1 MNETGKYE
9 LYIIM
14 LVPVLLS
21 IFFKNPLLLLLSAF
35 VLALGVY
42 RGIFKFPNYR
52 FNFRRGSQRDQI
64 YVNKDVLI
72 LDKEFI
78 SFVIIDDVPFDY
90 RDLSDSSLRSTINAF
105 HKVTN
110 LSSQI
115 DIIFRKKYIDQRVY
129 TERLLN
135 RIQNLRIIIEND
147 PSNAKAK
154 NEIEILQSI
163 LTRLEQGEKP
173 FSYQIALL
181 VHGKSE
187 QEAKSL
193 AEILIRG
200 LGSLNIKS
208 RLATEK
214 EIRDIILLSR
224 CKCRKEGLPSQIPFL
239 TPFSIEKMPKPDKWS
254 EGIYIGRDLEKGIP
268 IFWNI
273 ESSENPHLLII
284 GPTGSG
290 KTELLLSLGQ
300 LIALNYGIPVIFFD
314 VKGDIKSRLIKNGYN
329 FKIINPFLHSLNL
342 SKLTYVSSSVKPLF
356 LEKVIGFS
364 FKLSREERAIIYSVL
379 NRYLRINDS
388 SISWRDLI
396 SDEEVWERYPLRRA
410 LEVISLFDTGGPF
423 ILDSIVNGLNVID
436 LTQIKDESLRRFIIY
451 TVISELYV
459 KYSDI
464 VDQGIRL
471 ALIVDEAWTILKDED
486 EYGIVGDLVK
496 RGRGHGISL
505 LMATQNVQDLGENA
519 DVFMGNVGV
528 LCFMNNGDKEYGR
541 SIVKRYSNILDSD
554 VEDKLTFMGRGEMLI
569 RFLGDPRPILVQHN
583 PLTRGSLQD

>member
-1 MNETGKYE
+1 
-9 LYIIM
+9 
-14 LVPVLLS
+14 
-21 IFFKNPLLLLLSAF
+21 
-35 VLALGVY
+35 
-42 RGIFKFPNYR
+42 
-52 FNFRRGSQRDQI
+52 
-64 YVNKDVLI
+64 
-72 LDKEFI
+72 
-78 SFVIIDDVPFDY
+78 
-90 RDLSDSSLRSTINAF
+90 
-105 HKVTN
+105 
-110 LSSQI
+110 
-115 DIIFRKKYIDQRVY
+115 
-129 TERLLN
+129 
-135 RIQNLRIIIEND
+135 
-147 PSNAKAK
+147 
-154 NEIEILQSI
+154 
-163 LTRLEQGEKP
+163 
-173 FSYQIALL
+173 
-181 VHGKSE
+181 
-187 QEAKSL
+187 
-193 AEILIRG
+193 
-200 LGSLNIKS
+200 
-208 RLATEK
+208 
-214 EIRDIILLSR
+214 
-224 CKCRKEGLPSQIPFL
+224 
-239 TPFSIEKMPKPDKWS
+239 
-254 EGIYIGRDLEKGIP
+254 
-268 IFWNI
+268 
-273 ESSENPHLLII
+273 
-284 GPTGSG
+284 
-290 KTELLLSLGQ
+290 
-300 LIALNYGIPVIFFD
+300 
-314 VKGDIKSRLIKNGYN
+314 
-329 FKIINPFLHSLNL
+329 
-342 SKLTYVSSSVKPLF
+342 SSVKPLF

-519 DVFMGNVGV
+519 DVFMGNIGV
-528 LCFMNNGDKEYGR
+528 LCFMNNGDKEYWR